1 MFGSTLLAGRV
12 AAFCVYAIRLKRCKC
27 LFAQVKYFDQRFG
40 AGDGFA
46 HDMKQRQ
53 KSCKRFDFSAA
64 GEIESLRCWFY
75 ELGFR

>member
-1 MFGSTLLAGRV
+1 MAMFGSTLLAGRV

-46 HDMKQRQ
+46 HDMK
-53 KSCKRFDFSAA
+53 
-64 GEIESLRCWFY
+64 
-75 ELGFR
+75 